1 VSFIFKCIEKQLRIA
16 IYKCNESSINPIIH
30 HSARGKLKIEEKVGL
45 SIKNVEGC
53 GENMNAE
60 YTAAVRS
67 VVAKEMEKCMK
78 SIEHSLLER
87 KK

>member
-1 VSFIFKCIEKQLRIA
+1 MSFIFKCIEKQLRIA

-30 HSARGKLKIEEKVGL
+30 HYAYGKLKIEEKVGL

-53 GENMNAE
+53 GGNMNAE
-60 YTAAVRS
+60 YTVAVRS
-67 VVAKEMEKCMK
+67 VMAKEMEKCMK